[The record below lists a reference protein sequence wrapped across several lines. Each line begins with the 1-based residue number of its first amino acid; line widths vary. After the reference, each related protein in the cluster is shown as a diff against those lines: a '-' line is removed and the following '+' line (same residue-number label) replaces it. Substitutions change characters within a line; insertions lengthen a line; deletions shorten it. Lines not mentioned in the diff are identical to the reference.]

1 MLRDTKNEHAA
12 SYHEVFGPVAPIIS
26 FDTDEEAVRLANGT
40 PYGLS
45 GGVHSRDLGR
55 AYHVAS
61 QVETGMIHVNDQ
73 SINDEPHVPFGGMKE
88 SGMGRYNGEAIIAE
102 MTELKWISFQI
113 EPRSYPF

>member
-1 MLRDTKNEHAA
+1 
-12 SYHEVFGPVAPIIS
+12 
-26 FDTDEEAVRLANGT
+26 
-40 PYGLS
+40 
-45 GGVHSRDLGR
+45 
-55 AYHVAS
+55 
-61 QVETGMIHVNDQ
+61 MIHVNDQ